1 MILLDTS
8 VLIDAL
14 TGGRRLAPALRR
26 TIESGER
33 VAIPSLVLYEWQRG
47 PRRPEE
53 LAAQEALWPS
63 EAAIA
68 FGPDEAATAANLYR
82 STRGARGREIDLAIA
97 ACAIRWNAALWTLNV
112 KDFRDVQGLTLFAT
126 ASRSKP

>member
-14 TGGRRLAPALRR
+14 TGGRRSAPALRR

-33 VAIPSLVLYEWQRG
+33 LALPALVLYEWRRG

-53 LAAQEALWPS
+53 LAAQEALWP
-63 EAAIA
+63 ADTAIA
-68 FGPDEAATAANLYR
+68 FGPDEAATAATLYQAV
-82 STRGARGREIDLAIA
+82 RGARGREIDLAIA
-97 ACAIRWNAALWTLNV
+97 ACAIHWNAALWTLHV
-112 KDFRDVQGLTLFAT
+112 KDFRDVPGLDLFEQ
-126 ASRSKP
+126 